1 MNQTNGTDTG
11 DPVFG
16 GSIAI
21 ELVVCLAVVGVLA
34 AILAAIMYLGEKCK
48 EKKQRRQGIA
58 LANQVGDYDD
68 L

>member
-1 MNQTNGTDTG
+1 MNQTNGTGTG
-11 DPVFG
+11 GPVFG

-21 ELVVCLAVVGVLA
+21 EFAVCLAVIGVLA
-34 AILAAIMYLGEKCK
+34 AILAAIMYWGEKCK